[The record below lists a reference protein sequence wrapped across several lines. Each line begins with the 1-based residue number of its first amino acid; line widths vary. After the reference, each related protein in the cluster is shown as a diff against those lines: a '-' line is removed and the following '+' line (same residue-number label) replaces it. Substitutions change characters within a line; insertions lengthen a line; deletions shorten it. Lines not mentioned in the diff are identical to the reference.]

1 MNKDFHYDCIIVG
14 GGLAGLSLSI
24 LLAKQKKHVLLIE
37 KKSYPYHKVCGE
49 YISNESRDFL
59 IRLGL
64 PINDMNLPEIQTLV
78 LSSVKGNSFKQKLD
92 LGGFGISRYNLD
104 HSLFKIAI
112 DLGVT
117 VKVNTT
123 VTQFEKVNEHY
134 RVVSSEGTYFGQ
146 LLCASF
152 GKFAFG
158 NFYKSKQ
165 ASENW
170 VGVKYHIQL
179 NFPNDTIALH
189 NFRGGYCGISKID
202 QDKYCLCYLVKSSQ
216 LRKSGNQIYQLEKE
230 ILQQNPYLKEIFA
243 KAKFLY
249 DKPLTISNITFSVK
263 RPVHNHVFY
272 LGDSAGTIA
281 PLSGNGMSN
290 AMRSADLLSKHLLS
304 FLDGQLTF
312 NQVETNYTKD
322 WNNAFQKRIWVG
334 RIIQHLFCKH
344 FLTSSFI
351 QLVKLIKPLRL
362 MIIKQTHGEKF

>member
-134 RVVSSEGTYFGQ
+134 RVVSSEGVYF
-146 LLCASF
+146 
-152 GKFAFG
+152 
-158 NFYKSKQ
+158 
-165 ASENW
+165 
-170 VGVKYHIQL
+170 
-179 NFPNDTIALH
+179 
-189 NFRGGYCGISKID
+189 
-202 QDKYCLCYLVKSSQ
+202 
-216 LRKSGNQIYQLEKE
+216 
-230 ILQQNPYLKEIFA
+230 
-243 KAKFLY
+243 
-249 DKPLTISNITFSVK
+249 
-263 RPVHNHVFY
+263 
-272 LGDSAGTIA
+272 
-281 PLSGNGMSN
+281 
-290 AMRSADLLSKHLLS
+290 
-304 FLDGQLTF
+304 
-312 NQVETNYTKD
+312 
-322 WNNAFQKRIWVG
+322 
-334 RIIQHLFCKH
+334 
-344 FLTSSFI
+344 
-351 QLVKLIKPLRL
+351 
-362 MIIKQTHGEKF
+362 